1 MRVLK
6 HLIIIFVLLL
16 PMIIFGVPP
25 YVELNDL
32 AIIRGVG
39 VSCGKEVN
47 LYFQEIIPTKADNGI
62 TYQYEYYQG
71 SGKNIN
77 DALKKI
83 ELKTKKELYLSKV
96 KFLVTNC
103 TKTNKINKNLKLD
116 DIKVYHIQEAVIDYL
131 KKIKQ

>member
-1 MRVLK
+1 
-6 HLIIIFVLLL
+6 
-16 PMIIFGVPP
+16 MIIFGVPP

-96 KFLVTNC
+96 KFLLTNC

-116 DIKVYHIQEAVIDYL
+116 DIKVYHIQEDVIDYL